1 MTPELSAVVEEAYTV
16 FSRYRIEGRTITVC
30 PCPSCV
36 SEENRA
42 ALIRT
47 PLREISSALLS
58 EYTSS
63 AHEWDDGPVAREMR
77 YLLPRYLELIA
88 WGAIPGFDLDICL
101 SRLSKSGWRSKWPDR
116 EIDLLD
122 RFLDALVDDRAR
134 VIELA
139 HWPIGWRLRSDV
151 EGVLALTVTA
161 GGDLGRVLAR
171 LDRVPDPEAALH
183 LASLREEIAFETT
196 RIYLRS
202 SFLEKHRA
210 EADRIGAF
218 LMRTEVSQ
226 RIEASFFTVDDP
238 RLQQI
243 LSDALTA

>member
-36 SEENRA
+36 SEENRV

-58 EYTSS
+58 EYTNS
-63 AHEWDDGPVAREMR
+63 AHDWDDGPVAREMR

-88 WGAIPGFDLDICL
+88 SGTIPGLDLDICL
-101 SRLSKSGWRSKWPDR
+101 SRLSKAGWRTKWPDR

-122 RFLDALVDDRAR
+122 RFFDALADDRAR

-139 HWPIGWRLRSDV
+139 HWPVGWRLETDV
-151 EGVLALTVTA
+151 GGVLLLTATA
-161 GGDLGRVLAR
+161 DGDLDRVLAR
-171 LDRVPDPEAALH
+171 LDRVPDPEASVHFAALRGDV
-183 LASLREEIAFETT
+183 LVETSRT
-196 RIYLRS
+196 YLHS
-202 SFLEKHRA
+202 VYLEQHRA
-210 EADRIGAF
+210 EAERIGRF
-218 LMRTEVSQ
+218 VMRPEVSQ

-238 RLQQI
+238 RLQQV
-243 LSDALTA
+243 LSDALTV